1 VNGKCLRGSQYFL
14 GVAGAEIYFSALFIH
29 AIRSIHKAGV
39 LHHDIRPENLLIT
52 EDGREA
58 TIIDFDRAT
67 FDPSAHDKHMERTE
81 VQDLVDGNYTF
92 DAGGHYET
100 PQSYVPSPSPA
111 SSSRRTRERSTSNLS
126 DISEASTVRG
136 SRGDTSGVETE

>member
-39 LHHDIRPENLLIT
+39 LHHDIRPENLL
-52 EDGREA
+52 
-58 TIIDFDRAT
+58 IIDFDRAT